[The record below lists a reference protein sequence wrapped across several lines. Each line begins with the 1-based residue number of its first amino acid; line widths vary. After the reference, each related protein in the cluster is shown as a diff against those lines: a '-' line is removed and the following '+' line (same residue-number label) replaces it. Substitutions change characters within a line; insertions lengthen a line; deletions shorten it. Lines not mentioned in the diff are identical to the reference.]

1 MPRERHSG
9 RLPTLTMPAER
20 AVLATAC
27 RTPIGALGGALAAVP
42 APRLGAAAIGEAVR
56 RAGMSPQDVDEVFM
70 GQVLTA
76 GAGQAP
82 ARQAAIGAGL
92 PDSVPCTTVNKVCG
106 SGLQAVILAARAV
119 LSGDAAVAVAGGMES
134 MSNAPYLLTDAR
146 RGFRYG
152 HRQVADSVI
161 VDGLWDVYNDF
172 HMGDAAELIA
182 REYRIDRAA
191 QDAYAERSYRRAL
204 GAQRDGRWDAEIVPV
219 TVDDDRPPV
228 TTDEEPGR
236 ADFDRMALLRPA
248 FSADGTVTAA
258 NASSLN
264 DGAAACV
271 VMTEGRAA
279 DLGITPLAALVA
291 HGSVAA
297 APARFLVAP
306 ALVVPAML
314 DRAGL
319 VIDDIDRFEINE
331 AFAAGNLAV
340 ERDLGIDGERTNVDG
355 GAVAL
360 GHPIGASGARI
371 LTTLLHSLAA
381 LPRGRAVRGVAA
393 LCIGGGEACGVVVER
408 DGS

>member
-1 MPRERHSG
+1 
-9 RLPTLTMPAER
+9 MPAER
-20 AVLATAC
+20 AVIASAC
-27 RTPIGALGGALAAVP
+27 RTPIGALGGALAPAP
-42 APRLGAAAIGEAVR
+42 APRLGAAAIRAAVR
-56 RAGMSPQDVDEVFM
+56 RAGVDPQAVDEVFM

-92 PDSVPCTTVNKVCG
+92 PEAAPCTTVNKVCG

-119 LSGDAAVAVAGGMES
+119 LAGDAGIAVAGGMES
-134 MSNAPYLLTDAR
+134 MSNAPYLLSGAR
-146 RGFRYG
+146 RGYRYG
-152 HRQVADSVI
+152 HRQVDDSVI

-172 HMGDAAELIA
+172 HMGDAAEMIA
-182 REYRIDRAA
+182 REYGIDRSA

-204 GAQRDGRWDAEIVPV
+204 AAQRGGRWDAEIVPV
-219 TVDDDRPPV
+219 TVRGGRPPV
-228 TTDEEPGR
+228 TADEEPGR
-236 ADFDRMALLRPA
+236 ADFDKMAGLRPA

-271 VMTEGRAA
+271 VMTERRAA

-306 ALVVPAML
+306 ALVVPPML
-314 DRAGL
+314 DRAG
-319 VIDDIDRFEINE
+319 VRIDDVDRFEINE

-340 ERDLGIDGERTNVDG
+340 ERDLGIDGQRTNVDG

-381 LPRGRAVRGVAA
+381 LPRGRPARGVAA

-408 DGS
+408 AA